1 MLYLSLS
8 CTACAHLRLHCC
20 LDTRSYNILGIFLNG
35 KNGLKYFPL
44 FLMGKLVSVFEQIGA
59 RPPPQNGLWS
69 STEVPL
75 YFPCYALPCEVP
87 TPVYMKA
94 SLNLVQLSNLLIM
107 NIDAVVCLTLNVTFM

>member
-75 YFPCYALPCEVP
+75 YMEQAEALPPLTFCYTRYEGQ
-87 TPVYMKA
+87 
-94 SLNLVQLSNLLIM
+94 SSN
-107 NIDAVVCLTLNVTFM
+107 

>member
-1 MLYLSLS
+1 MVYNALFIFIMYCL
-8 CTACAHLRLHCC
+8 CTFTFYCC

-69 STEVPL
+69 STEVRL
-75 YFPCYALPCEVP
+75 YFKSSK
-87 TPVYMKA
+87 M
-94 SLNLVQLSNLLIM
+94 LIF
-107 NIDAVVCLTLNVTFM
+107 IYFC

>member
-69 STEVPL
+69 STEVRL
-75 YFPCYALPCEVP
+75 YYPPQAHRP
-87 TPVYMKA
+87 KR
-94 SLNLVQLSNLLIM
+94 
-107 NIDAVVCLTLNVTFM
+107 